1 MQNVYGKNASRK
13 GIPFCEIVEDVCSG
27 FYGEGKN
34 TLRRTDGL
42 NVRDVVVT
50 FKSGLK
56 ECIQNCS
63 GGSGLGYIRLW
74 ILLWKDLWRLRIV
87 AMV

>member
-1 MQNVYGKNASRK
+1 MQAGKESL
-13 GIPFCEIVEDVCSG
+13 FVELWKTCVVDSMVR
-27 FYGEGKN
+27 GKN

-42 NVRDVVVT
+42 NVRNVVVT

-74 ILLWKDLWRLRIV
+74 ILSWKDLWRLRIV
-87 AMV
+87 AMVYRYGV